1 MVFDPP
7 KSRRRSLRW
16 LIPTV
21 IVVVVVLALSLS
33 GAGSDTREEIE
44 YLAQITEQ
52 SEQLALGGDALRD
65 VVSRLSRIDRPEL
78 VTVIDGLRADIEAG
92 LELAAIEPPA
102 VELFAVG
109 AIYRAALQQWSEGV
123 AAFGSGV
130 LAAADNPTDS
140 TPTDIIANALVALR
154 NGDQLFEDLIAEL
167 DRLDVPDPIQ
177 SLRAVAL
184 SPAPG
189 EALALSTAYTEVA
202 RSESN
207 SIALRPGIAV
217 SSIVAVPDWQ
227 LNPDN
232 LVIMPATDSALF
244 SVVVSN
250 VGNVMSSEE
259 VLTLTLTGVSDPVVM
274 TATVSPLQP
283 GAQTT
288 LEFEAISV
296 SAGDL
301 YEISAVI
308 SVADIDSSFEDNEIH
323 VTFQV
328 NSE

>member
-21 IVVVVVLALSLS
+21 IVVVALVALSLS
-33 GAGSDTREEIE
+33 GAGSDTRGEIE
-44 YLAQITEQ
+44 FLAQMTDQ

-78 VTVIDGLRADIEAG
+78 VTVIDGLRADIAAG
-92 LELAAIEPPA
+92 LELAATEPPDP
-102 VELFAVG
+102 ELFAVG
-109 AIYRAALQQWSEGV
+109 ALYRAALQQWSDGV
-123 AAFGSGV
+123 AGFGSGV
-130 LAAADNPTDS
+130 LAAADNPTDT
-140 TPTDIIANALVALR
+140 TPTDVIANALVALR
-154 NGDQLFEDLIAEL
+154 NGDRLFADLIEEL

-177 SLRAVAL
+177 PLRSVSL
-184 SPAPG
+184 SPATG
-189 EALALSTAYTEVA
+189 EALALAIAYTEAA

-232 LVIMPATDSALF
+232 LVVMPATDSALF
-244 SVVVSN
+244 SVIVSN
-250 VGNVMSSEE
+250 LGNVMSSEE
-259 VLTLTLTGVSDPVVM
+259 QLTLTLAGAADPIVM
-274 TATVSPLQP
+274 TAVVPSLQP

-288 LEFEAISV
+288 LEFEAMPV
-296 SAGDL
+296 SPGEL
-301 YEISAVI
+301 YEISAV
-308 SVADIDSSFEDNEIH
+308 VTVTDIDSSFEDNEIH